1 MSLSLDKFSKRDS
14 PPHSLLPIRSGDVS
28 YHCTISWITA
38 GIDDPDPQLAVS
50 SWIAAAIVDPG
61 PQLRVK

>member
-1 MSLSLDKFSKRDS
+1 MSHRVWSSFPKF
-14 PPHSLLPIRSGDVS
+14 PPYSLLPIRSGDS
-28 YHCTISWITA
+28 SNHCKSSWITA
-38 GIDDPDPQLAVS
+38 GIDDPDPELTVS

>member
-1 MSLSLDKFSKRDS
+1 MSHRVWSSFPKF
-14 PPHSLLPIRSGDVS
+14 PPYSLLPIRSGDS
-28 YHCTISWITA
+28 SNQCKSSWITA
-38 GIDDPDPQLAVS
+38 GIDDPDPQLTVS